1 MSIGK
6 DIERLNDLCL
16 DLSSQAKS
24 LTTVLL
30 ANDKESV
37 GNLQK
42 KIEEAVEELGIGIK
56 ELEGYVSTMETQK
69 NYWS

>member
-30 ANDKESV
+30 ANDEESV